1 MRFRFTLYNI
11 LEGTKVLDREP
22 KGWDKTELL
31 FKRHSKYHGLFLDF
45 SVKLEFYCGAG
56 KEFID
61 DVYQNQGIDAEIT
74 ILIEVDCNG
83 SGSYET
89 LYNGQIDLKSWE
101 SNGNIGTRDSFTT
114 VTIIEIGIAET
125 VVKRI
130 KEKINLSE
138 LETLDGTALT
148 AFTFGS
154 YDLNLHSKTIRL
166 RSLMTGVSITDATS
180 FIGFTTPRDLF
191 IEIPLTSTTYDEV
204 GVSVVTAP
212 HGYDSS
218 AGAVEPI
225 FTAVSTTSL
234 TVDYNLIFDFTE
246 TNNSNERIFTLRV
259 AYKNG
264 TTFAAATETILA
276 SYGPLTDVEDDAII
290 QAINLTGSFSPTVSA
305 GSKLWVYLKLD
316 DYDTVPSGTT
326 TSTGYSITV
335 NTLTVELS
343 KDTTTTATTCKAFAI
358 HEAGARIAQSITNQL
373 DAFRSDFFGR
383 KNSQPNTYS
392 SNGCGSFTALT
403 NGFQIRKFPI
413 TDRPIYMSLDDY
425 FEGLNA
431 IYNLGLGIE
440 VGGSGYVIR
449 IEPKEY
455 FYSTNVLM
463 RVGNIPDMK
472 VVNGEE
478 YYFNSLKIGYDKWQ
492 TENINGT
499 EEFNSKREY
508 STLLKK
514 IDKEIMAVSKFI
526 AGGYA
531 LEVARRQLYNS
542 SYATIDYKYD
552 NENFIIC
559 LNRSVDGS
567 GNPNTLTTAEKN
579 ENYTTISNVLVP
591 STSYNLRISPSRNA
605 LRWNSVLS
613 PGLIKKPGTSLKM
626 TYKEGNALME
636 SRFTAD
642 TCEGNYNNELFTE
655 NQDIQ
660 WDGANTQN
668 LPIWIPEI
676 YEFDYPLSF
685 TDYKNIKANPTYCL
699 EISRT
704 TSDYIKAYII
714 DIRYKPVIG
723 MATFKLLRANA

>member
-591 STSYNLRISPSRNA
+591 STS
-605 LRWNSVLS
+605 
-613 PGLIKKPGTSLKM
+613 
-626 TYKEGNALME
+626 
-636 SRFTAD
+636 
-642 TCEGNYNNELFTE
+642 
-655 NQDIQ
+655 
-660 WDGANTQN
+660 
-668 LPIWIPEI
+668 
-676 YEFDYPLSF
+676 
-685 TDYKNIKANPTYCL
+685 
-699 EISRT
+699 
-704 TSDYIKAYII
+704 
-714 DIRYKPVIG
+714 
-723 MATFKLLRANA
+723 